1 MVTKIELIVVHKK
14 NQLCRYKTFEK
25 TQTSDK
31 GWHRDREK
39 YYQNTKRRESNSLKL
54 KIIQN
59 YKEACNDKSA
69 SPTDEI
75 FRTPNTTLDADDSI
89 FDQFSTPIGNEFG
102 ILKMKSM
109 NNLNLAEQ
117 VFEDKFQNPK
127 YSLTKSI
134 SRSEREL
141 FDTPVELVNLRKDFE
156 MNRFEEAKL
165 ESRIQNEDVIDGAMS
180 KDEVDGKNYA
190 YSRFSLQNPKRVGN
204 TKYIGADSA
213 DIGSNQLMKMR
224 SMGMINDI
232 IRNGGTK
239 NDPFW
244 NNNKKYNKNLILPT
258 RLDEK
263 FTIPEPCENDE
274 EIFKIPSNPLRKEK
288 SSSCIEN
295 IKNRGTVLYDRIR

>member
-1 MVTKIELIVVHKK
+1 M
-14 NQLCRYKTFEK
+14 
-25 TQTSDK
+25 
-31 GWHRDREK
+31 
-39 YYQNTKRRESNSLKL
+39 KL

-59 YKEACNDKSA
+59 YKEACNDKSS

-75 FRTPNTTLDADDSI
+75 FCTPNTTLDADDSV
-89 FDQFSTPIGNEFG
+89 FDQFSTPPISQEFG
-102 ILKMKSM
+102 IMKMKSM
-109 NNLNLAEQ
+109 NNLAEQ
-117 VFEDKFQNPK
+117 VFDGFLQK
-127 YSLTKSI
+127 YFSHAKSI

-141 FDTPVELVNLRKDFE
+141 SDTPVDLVKLRKDFE
-156 MNRFEEAKL
+156 TNRFEEAKL
-165 ESRIQNEDVIDGAMS
+165 ESRNQIIASEDVIDGGMS
-180 KDEVDGKNYA
+180 RDDIDGGKNYA

-204 TKYIGADSA
+204 TKYIGAESA

-232 IRNGGTK
+232 IRNGGAK
-239 NDPFW
+239 NDPIW
-244 NNNKKYNKNLILPT
+244 NNNRKINKNLILPS

-274 EIFKIPSNPLRKEK
+274 EIFKIPQNPLRKEK

>member
-1 MVTKIELIVVHKK
+1 LYIKI
-14 NQLCRYKTFEK
+14 NCRYKTFEK
-25 TQTSDK
+25 THNSSSDK
-31 GWHRDREK
+31 GWSRDREK
-39 YYQNTKRRESNSLKL
+39 YHSKRRESNSLKL

-59 YKEACNDKSA
+59 YKEARNDKST

-102 ILKMKSM
+102 IMKMKSM
-109 NNLNLAEQ
+109 NNLAEQ
-117 VFEDKFQNPK
+117 DFDGFYPDSKFKQGR
-127 YSLTKSI
+127 SI

-141 FDTPVELVNLRKDFE
+141 FDTPVDLVKLRKDFE
-156 MNRFEEAKL
+156 TNRFEGAKL
-165 ESRIQNEDVIDGAMS
+165 ESRNQNINGEDVIDGGLPIR
-180 KDEVDGKNYA
+180 KDDNVDRTNFA
-190 YSRFSLQNPKRVGN
+190 YSRFSLQSPKRVGN

-213 DIGSNQLMKMR
+213 DMGNNQLMRMR

-232 IRNGGTK
+232 IRNGGVK

-244 NNNKKYNKNLILPT
+244 NTNRKIGKNYILPS

-274 EIFKIPSNPLRKEK
+274 EIFKIPQNPLRKEK

>member
-1 MVTKIELIVVHKK
+1 MYIKI
-14 NQLCRYKTFEK
+14 NCRYKTSEK
-25 TQTSDK
+25 THSDK
-31 GWHRDREK
+31 GWSRDREK
-39 YYQNTKRRESNSLKL
+39 YHSKRRESNSLKL

-59 YKEACNDKSA
+59 YKEACNDKST

-89 FDQFSTPIGNEFG
+89 FDQFSTPNGNEFG
-102 ILKMKSM
+102 IMKMKSM
-109 NNLNLAEQ
+109 NNLAEQ
-117 VFEDKFQNPK
+117 ELYGFSPTSKFLQGR
-127 YSLTKSI
+127 SI

-141 FDTPVELVNLRKDFE
+141 FDTPVDLVRLRSDFE
-156 MNRFEEAKL
+156 TNRFEGAKL
-165 ESRIQNEDVIDGAMS
+165 ESRNQDVNGEDVIDGALPIR
-180 KDEVDGKNYA
+180 KDDYVDRTNFV

-213 DIGSNQLMKMR
+213 DMGNNQLMKMR

-232 IRNGGTK
+232 IRNGGAK

-244 NNNKKYNKNLILPT
+244 NANRKIGKNLILPS

-263 FTIPEPCENDE
+263 FTIPEPSENDE
-274 EIFKIPSNPLRKEK
+274 EIFKIPQNPLRKEK